1 MTLISET
8 VRTRRHLRQSIRQ
21 LGESLGSSPGLV
33 ASNLAALQVVGK
45 PRHSTDCAIAR
56 YLAAIVG
63 TEQAV
68 RTVSVSDRSV
78 HLTLIGRRLP
88 LRVRLP
94 RQICKFIQAFDAGC
108 HPELVDLSV
117 PEPCLRPGT
126 PC

>member
-1 MTLISET
+1 
-8 VRTRRHLRQSIRQ
+8 
-21 LGESLGSSPGLV
+21 
-33 ASNLAALQVVGK
+33 LQVVGK

-63 TEQAV
+63 TEQTV

-78 HLTLIGRRLP
+78 HLTLVGRRLP

-108 HPELVDLSV
+108 HPELVELGALPDAS
-117 PEPCLRPGT
+117 LRPRSPPLAPPHQNVT
-126 PC
+126 N